1 MRSAQPSD
9 RSLSYRMSVKYSH
22 IENCRQLNIS
32 LMEEL
37 ILLRESIEKH
47 DFVTALQIVDDLE
60 EMSVEDKLNKIFSYM
75 VVLLLHL
82 IKEDAE
88 KRLTKSW
95 KLSINNSIK
104 QINRT
109 NKRRK
114 SGGYYAKKEDLI
126 EIVDDAFGLALEG
139 ATIESFGGAYDEQE
153 VLDMIDVEKIKD
165 KAISLLDYS
174 K

>member
-1 MRSAQPSD
+1 
-9 RSLSYRMSVKYSH
+9 
-22 IENCRQLNIS
+22 
-32 LMEEL
+32 MEEL
-37 ILLRESIEKH
+37 IHLRESIEKK

-95 KLSINNSIK
+95 KLSINNSVK

-114 SGGYYAKKEDLI
+114 SGGHYAKQEDLV
-126 EIVDDAFGLALEG
+126 EIVNDAFELALEG
-139 ATIESFGGAYDEQE
+139 AAIEAFGGAYDEQE
-153 VLDMIDVEKIKD
+153 LLDMVDVKGIKA

-174 K
+174 

>member
-1 MRSAQPSD
+1 
-9 RSLSYRMSVKYSH
+9 
-22 IENCRQLNIS
+22 
-32 LMEEL
+32 MEEL
-37 ILLRESIEKH
+37 IQLRESIEQR
-47 DFVTALQIVDDLE
+47 DFITALKIVDELE

-75 VVLLLHL
+75 TVLLLHL

-88 KRLTKSW
+88 KRLTKLW
-95 KLSINNSIK
+95 KLSINNSAK

-114 SGGYYAKKEDLI
+114 SGGYYANKSDLM
-126 EIVDDAFGLALEG
+126 EIINDAFELALEG
-139 ATIESFGGAYDEQE
+139 ASIEAFGGVYDEQQ
-153 VLDMIDVEKIKD
+153 LLKLIDINRIKD

>member
-1 MRSAQPSD
+1 
-9 RSLSYRMSVKYSH
+9 MSIVNRNRLFNAEKGDCLYIFEILVKYIYRIVKSS
-22 IENCRQLNIS
+22 ILS

-37 ILLRESIEKH
+37 AQLRESIEKH
-47 DFVTALQIVDDLE
+47 DFITALQIVDDLE

-75 VVLLLHL
+75 IILLLHL

-95 KLSINNSIK
+95 KLSINNSVK

-114 SGGYYAKKEDLI
+114 SGGYYATKSDLI
-126 EIVDDAFGLALEG
+126 EIINDAFELALEG
-139 ATIESFGGAYDEQE
+139 AAIEAFEGAYDEKE
-153 VLDMIDVEKIKD
+153 LSNTLM
-165 KAISLLDYS
+165 
-174 K
+174 

>member
-1 MRSAQPSD
+1 
-9 RSLSYRMSVKYSH
+9 
-22 IENCRQLNIS
+22 
-32 LMEEL
+32 MEEL
-37 ILLRESIEKH
+37 IQLRESIEKH
-47 DFVTALQIVDDLE
+47 DFVAALQIVDELE

-95 KLSINNSIK
+95 KLSINNSVK
-104 QINRT
+104 QINRI

-114 SGGYYAKKEDLI
+114 SGGYYANKADLN
-126 EIVDDAFGLALEG
+126 EIIDDAFELALEG
-139 ATIESFGGAYDEQE
+139 AAIETFGGAYDEQE
-153 VLDMIDVEKIKD
+153 LLELIKVAEIKD
-165 KAISLLDYS
+165 KAISVLDYS

>member
-1 MRSAQPSD
+1 
-9 RSLSYRMSVKYSH
+9 
-22 IENCRQLNIS
+22 
-32 LMEEL
+32 MEEL
-37 ILLRESIEKH
+37 IELRESIEKH
-47 DFVTALQIVDDLE
+47 DFVAALKIVDELE

-95 KLSINNSIK
+95 KLSINNSVK
-104 QINRT
+104 QINRI

-126 EIVDDAFGLALEG
+126 EIINDAFELALEG
-139 ATIESFGGAYDEQE
+139 AAIEAFGGAYDEE
-153 VLDMIDVEKIKD
+153 ELLNLIDVEKIKE
-165 KAISLLDYS
+165 KAISFLHYS

>member
-1 MRSAQPSD
+1 MRASN
-9 RSLSYRMSVKYSH
+9 R
-22 IENCRQLNIS
+22 
-32 LMEEL
+32 
-37 ILLRESIEKH
+37 H
-47 DFVTALQIVDDLE
+47 DFATALQIVDDLE

-75 VVLLLHL
+75 VVLLLQL

-88 KRLTKSW
+88 KRLTKSR
-95 KLSINNSIK
+95 KLSINNSVK

-114 SGGYYAKKEDLI
+114 SGGYYAKQEDLV
-126 EIVDDAFGLALEG
+126 EIVNDAFDLALEG
-139 ATIESFGGAYDEQE
+139 AAIEAFGGAYDERE
-153 VLDMIDVEKIKD
+153 LSDMVDVEKIKA

>member
-1 MRSAQPSD
+1 
-9 RSLSYRMSVKYSH
+9 
-22 IENCRQLNIS
+22 
-32 LMEEL
+32 MEEL
-37 ILLRESIEKH
+37 IQLRESIEQH
-47 DFVTALQIVDDLE
+47 DFKTALQIVDDLE

-75 VVLLLHL
+75 VILLLHL

-95 KLSINNSIK
+95 KLSINNSVK

-114 SGGYYAKKEDLI
+114 SGGYYAKQEDLI
-126 EIVDDAFGLALEG
+126 EIINDAFGLALEG
-139 ATIESFGGAYDEQE
+139 AAIEAFGGVYNEQE
-153 VLDMIDVEKIKD
+153 VLNMIDVKRIKN

>member
-1 MRSAQPSD
+1 
-9 RSLSYRMSVKYSH
+9 
-22 IENCRQLNIS
+22 
-32 LMEEL
+32 MEEL
-37 ILLRESIEKH
+37 IQLRESIEKK

-95 KLSINNSIK
+95 KLSINNSVK

-114 SGGYYAKKEDLI
+114 SGGHYAKQEDLV
-126 EIVDDAFGLALEG
+126 EIVNDAFELALEG
-139 ATIESFGGAYDEQE
+139 AAIEAFGGAYDEQE
-153 VLDMIDVEKIKD
+153 LLDMVDVKGIKA

-174 K
+174 

>member
-1 MRSAQPSD
+1 
-9 RSLSYRMSVKYSH
+9 
-22 IENCRQLNIS
+22 
-32 LMEEL
+32 MEEL
-37 ILLRESIEKH
+37 IQLRESIERH
-47 DFVTALQIVDDLE
+47 DFATALQIVDDLE

-95 KLSINNSIK
+95 KLSINNSVK

-114 SGGYYAKKEDLI
+114 SGGYYAKQEDLV
-126 EIVDDAFGLALEG
+126 EIVNDAFELALEG
-139 ATIESFGGAYDEQE
+139 AAIEAFGGAYDEQE
-153 VLDMIDVEKIKD
+153 LLEMLDAERIKE
-165 KAISLLDYS
+165 KAISLLDFS
-174 K
+174 Q

>member
-1 MRSAQPSD
+1 
-9 RSLSYRMSVKYSH
+9 
-22 IENCRQLNIS
+22 
-32 LMEEL
+32 MEEL
-37 ILLRESIEKH
+37 IQLRKSIERH
-47 DFVTALQIVDDLE
+47 DYVTALQIVDDLE

-95 KLSINNSIK
+95 KLSINNSVK

-109 NKRRK
+109 NRRRK
-114 SGGYYAKKEDLI
+114 SGGYYAKQEDLI
-126 EIVDDAFGLALEG
+126 EIINDAFELALEG
-139 ATIESFGGAYDEQE
+139 AAIEAFGGAYDEQE
-153 VLDMIDVEKIKD
+153 LLGMINAERIKD
-165 KAISLLDYS
+165 RAISLLDYS

>member
-1 MRSAQPSD
+1 
-9 RSLSYRMSVKYSH
+9 
-22 IENCRQLNIS
+22 
-32 LMEEL
+32 MEEL
-37 ILLRESIEKH
+37 IQLRESIEKH
-47 DFVTALQIVDDLE
+47 DFVAALQIVDELE

-104 QINRT
+104 QINRI

-114 SGGYYAKKEDLI
+114 SGGYYANKADLN
-126 EIVDDAFGLALEG
+126 EIIDDAFELALEG
-139 ATIESFGGAYDEQE
+139 AAIEAFGGAYDEQE
-153 VLDMIDVEKIKD
+153 LLELIKVAEIKD
-165 KAISLLDYS
+165 KAISVLDYS

>member
-1 MRSAQPSD
+1 
-9 RSLSYRMSVKYSH
+9 
-22 IENCRQLNIS
+22 
-32 LMEEL
+32 MEEL
-37 ILLRESIEKH
+37 IQLRESIEKQ
-47 DFVTALQIVDDLE
+47 DLVTALQIVDELE

-75 VVLLLHL
+75 IILLLHL

-95 KLSINNSIK
+95 KLLINKSVK

-126 EIVDDAFGLALEG
+126 EIVNDAFELALES
-139 ATIESFGGAYDEQE
+139 AAIEAFGGAYDEQE
-153 VLDMIDVEKIKD
+153 LLNLIDMNKIKD
-165 KAISLLDYS
+165 KAISLLDYE

>member
-1 MRSAQPSD
+1 
-9 RSLSYRMSVKYSH
+9 
-22 IENCRQLNIS
+22 
-32 LMEEL
+32 MEEL
-37 ILLRESIEKH
+37 IKLRESIKKH
-47 DFVTALQIVDDLE
+47 DLVAALQIVDELE

-104 QINRT
+104 QINRV

-114 SGGYYAKKEDLI
+114 SGGYYANKADLS
-126 EIVDDAFGLALEG
+126 EIIDDAFELALEG
-139 ATIESFGGAYDEQE
+139 AAIEAFGGAYDEQE
-153 VLDMIDVEKIKD
+153 LLDLINAEQIKD
-165 KAISLLDYS
+165 KAISLLDYA

>member
-1 MRSAQPSD
+1 
-9 RSLSYRMSVKYSH
+9 
-22 IENCRQLNIS
+22 
-32 LMEEL
+32 MEEL
-37 ILLRESIEKH
+37 IQLRESIEKH
-47 DFVTALQIVDDLE
+47 DFVAALQIVDQLE

-104 QINRT
+104 QINRI

-114 SGGYYAKKEDLI
+114 SGGYYANKADLN
-126 EIVDDAFGLALEG
+126 EIIDDAFELALEG
-139 ATIESFGGAYDEQE
+139 AAIEAFGGAYDEQE
-153 VLDMIDVEKIKD
+153 LLELIKVD
-165 KAISLLDYS
+165 EIKNKAISVLDDS
-174 K
+174 N

>member
-1 MRSAQPSD
+1 
-9 RSLSYRMSVKYSH
+9 
-22 IENCRQLNIS
+22 
-32 LMEEL
+32 MEEL
-37 ILLRESIEKH
+37 IQLRESIKKH
-47 DFVTALQIVDDLE
+47 DLVTALQIVGELE

-95 KLSINNSIK
+95 KLSINNSVK

-114 SGGYYAKKEDLI
+114 SGGYYAQKSDLMV
-126 EIVDDAFGLALEG
+126 IVNDAFELALEG
-139 ATIESFGGAYDEQE
+139 AAIEAFGGAYDEQE
-153 VLDMIDVEKIKD
+153 LLNLINEAQIKD
-165 KAISLLDYS
+165 KAISLLDYA

>member
-1 MRSAQPSD
+1 M
-9 RSLSYRMSVKYSH
+9 
-22 IENCRQLNIS
+22 I
-32 LMEEL
+32 
-37 ILLRESIEKH
+37 
-47 DFVTALQIVDDLE
+47 
-60 EMSVEDKLNKIFSYM
+60 
-75 VVLLLHL
+75 VLLIHL

-95 KLSINNSIK
+95 KLSINNSVK

-114 SGGYYAKKEDLI
+114 SGGYYAKQEDLI
-126 EIVDDAFGLALEG
+126 EIINDAFELALEG
-139 ATIESFGGAYDEQE
+139 ASIEAFGGAYDEQQ
-153 VLDMIDVEKIKD
+153 LLNLIDVDQIKN

>member
-1 MRSAQPSD
+1 
-9 RSLSYRMSVKYSH
+9 
-22 IENCRQLNIS
+22 
-32 LMEEL
+32 MEEL
-37 ILLRESIEKH
+37 IQLRESIEKQ
-47 DFVTALQIVDDLE
+47 DLATALQIVDELE

-75 VVLLLHL
+75 IILLLHL
-82 IKEDAE
+82 IKENAE

-95 KLSINNSIK
+95 KLSINNSVK

-126 EIVDDAFGLALEG
+126 EIVNDAFELALES
-139 ATIESFGGAYDEQE
+139 ASIEAFGGAYDEQE
-153 VLDMIDVEKIKD
+153 LLDLIDVNKIKN
-165 KAISLLDYS
+165 KAISLLDYE